1 MFEVDDLLQEWTW
14 SEPFDFIYL
23 RHMLGSFDDEGWDT
37 LYKRCY
43 EFVMHLSYSFPADVT
58 QYHDPRTNFSSF

>member
-1 MFEVDDLLQEWTW
+1 MPPNCVFELDDLLQEWTW

-23 RHMLGSFDDEGWDT
+23 RHMLGSFDEAGWNT

-43 EFVMHLSYSFPADVT
+43 ESALPYS
-58 QYHDPRTNFSSF
+58 NFFSCEICALLWS

>member
-1 MFEVDDLLQEWTW
+1 MPPNCVFELDDLLQEWTW

-37 LYKRCY
+37 LYKRCFESVSHHFY
-43 EFVMHLSYSFPADVT
+43 LFAGDKT
-58 QYHDPRTNFSSF
+58 R